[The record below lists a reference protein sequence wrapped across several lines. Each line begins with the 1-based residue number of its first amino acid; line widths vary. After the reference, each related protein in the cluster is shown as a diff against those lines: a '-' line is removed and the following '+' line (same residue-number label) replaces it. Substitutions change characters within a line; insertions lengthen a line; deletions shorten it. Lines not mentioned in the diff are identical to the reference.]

1 MDESLAEVFN
11 VVFSHWRR
19 RQNATTEVIMR
30 VTMVAEAAALMA
42 RVLLMEYDAEGDA
55 KQRKKPTE

>member
-19 RQNATTEVIMR
+19 QHATTGATMR

-42 RVLLMEYDAEGDA
+42 RVLLMEYDAERDA